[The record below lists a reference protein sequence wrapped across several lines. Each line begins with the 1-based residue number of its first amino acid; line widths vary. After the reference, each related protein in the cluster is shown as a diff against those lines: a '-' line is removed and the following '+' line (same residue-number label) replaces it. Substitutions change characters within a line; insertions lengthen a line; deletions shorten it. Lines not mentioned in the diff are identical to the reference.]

1 MGRRRSMSNQE
12 AVIRRR
18 QAEGRGL
25 GTHEHYQPWLMTYD
39 VPSIGVRSR
48 IWSDKLGRVVHVMS
62 KLERAAF
69 IEAEWRDDV
78 VDIREQFPLERV
90 RTHRI
95 AMEMGVAH
103 PVTVEGTPGV
113 LSTDLLLTCESGA
126 GFVLEAIAVKPVK
139 ALQTMRVL
147 EKLEIERRYWTSQG
161 AHWRLF
167 TESEVDLAR
176 ILNLETLRR
185 FSSDEPGRLLLGD
198 MFDNV
203 AAAWR
208 TEIASGKSLRVKECC
223 HWLAALHDCSPQAV
237 MDVLMHLLSRKHVFT
252 DLSAERDFSERS
264 LAEYRLATGG
274 NH

>member
-1 MGRRRSMSNQE
+1 MGRRRKLSNQE
-12 AVIRRR
+12 AVIIKRL
-18 QAEGRGL
+18 ADGRGQ
-25 GTHEHYQPWLMTYD
+25 GMFQDYQPWLRTYD

-48 IWSDKLGRVVHVMS
+48 IWCDKVGRVVHVMS

-69 IEAEWRDDV
+69 IDAEWRDDV

-113 LSTDLLLTCESGA
+113 LTTDLLLTCESGA

-139 ALQTMRVL
+139 ALQTTRVL

-167 TESEVDLAR
+167 TESDVDFAR

-198 MFDNV
+198 VFDTV
-203 AAAWR
+203 AAEWR
-208 TEIASGKSLRVKECC
+208 AEIASGKSLQVRECC
-223 HWLAALHDCSPQAV
+223 HWLAARHDRSPQAV
-237 MDVLMHLLSRKHVFT
+237 MDVLMHLLSQKHVFT
-252 DLSAERDFSERS
+252 DLSAERDFSERT
-264 LAEYRLATGG
+264 LAEYRLGTWG